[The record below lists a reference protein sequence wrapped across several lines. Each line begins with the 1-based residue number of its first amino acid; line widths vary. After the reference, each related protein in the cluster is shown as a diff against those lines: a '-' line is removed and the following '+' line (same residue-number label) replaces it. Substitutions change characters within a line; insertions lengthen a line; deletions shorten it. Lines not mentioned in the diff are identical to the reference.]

1 MKKLLS
7 AVSDFFETA
16 IISLFTVTIVFSL
29 FFRTASVSGVSMEE
43 TLNEGDKFIMSTWWT
58 SPKQGD
64 VVVINAN
71 ESVTIGDDGGLVD
84 GIGMNRLIV
93 KRIIATEGQTVDFDF
108 QRGIVYVDG
117 EVYNESYISGLTHLD
132 EGAFTDRYPIT
143 VPKGYVFVMGDNRRN
158 SLDSRSSRIGLIDER
173 YIFGKA
179 EVRLHPIKDW
189 NIYKVTAD

>member
-43 TLNEGDKFIMSTWWT
+43 TLNEGDKFIMSKWWA

-158 SLDSRSSRIGLIDER
+158 SLDSRSKELGYVSVDNIE
-173 YIFGKA
+173 GKA
-179 EVRLHPIKDW
+179 LWRIYPADKLGSIK
-189 NIYKVTAD
+189 

>member
-143 VPKGYVFVMGDNRRN
+143 VPKGYVFVMGANRRN
-158 SLDSRSSRIGLIDER
+158 SLDSRSKELGYVSVDNIE
-173 YIFGKA
+173 GKA
-179 EVRLHPIKDW
+179 LWRIYPADKLGSIK
-189 NIYKVTAD
+189 

>member
-64 VVVINAN
+64 VVGINAN
-71 ESVTIGDDGGLVD
+71 ESVTIGEGGRLVD

-93 KRIIATEGQTVDFDF
+93 KRIIATEEQTVDFDF

-158 SLDSRSSRIGLIDER
+158 SLDSRSKELGYVSVDNIE
-173 YIFGKA
+173 GKA
-179 EVRLHPIKDW
+179 LWRIYPADKLGSIK
-189 NIYKVTAD
+189 

>member
-43 TLNEGDKFIMSTWWT
+43 TLNEGDKFIMSTWWA
-58 SPKQGD
+58 SPNQGD

-84 GIGMNRLIV
+84 GMGMNRLIV

-158 SLDSRSSRIGLIDER
+158 SLDSRSKELGYVSVDNIE
-173 YIFGKA
+173 GKA
-179 EVRLHPIKDW
+179 LWRIYPADKLGSIK
-189 NIYKVTAD
+189 

>member
-158 SLDSRSSRIGLIDER
+158 SLDSRSKELGYVSVDNIE
-173 YIFGKA
+173 GKA
-179 EVRLHPIKDW
+179 LWRIYPADKLGSIK
-189 NIYKVTAD
+189 

>member
-1 MKKLLS
+1 MEKLLS

-158 SLDSRSSRIGLIDER
+158 SLDSRSKELGYVSVDNIE
-173 YIFGKA
+173 GKA
-179 EVRLHPIKDW
+179 LWRIYPADKLGSIK
-189 NIYKVTAD
+189 

>member
-71 ESVTIGDDGGLVD
+71 ESVTISDDGGLVD

-158 SLDSRSSRIGLIDER
+158 SLDSRSKELGYVSVDNIE
-173 YIFGKA
+173 GKA
-179 EVRLHPIKDW
+179 LWRIYPADKLGSIK
-189 NIYKVTAD
+189 

>member
-29 FFRTASVSGVSMEE
+29 FFRTASVSGGSMEE

-158 SLDSRSSRIGLIDER
+158 SLDSRSKELGYVSVDNIE
-173 YIFGKA
+173 GKA
-179 EVRLHPIKDW
+179 LWRIYPADKLGSIK
-189 NIYKVTAD
+189 

>member
-7 AVSDFFETA
+7 AVSDFFETV

-29 FFRTASVSGVSMEE
+29 FFRTASVSGVSMEK

-158 SLDSRSSRIGLIDER
+158 SLDSRSKELGYVSVDNIE
-173 YIFGKA
+173 GKA
-179 EVRLHPIKDW
+179 LWRIYPADKLGSIK
-189 NIYKVTAD
+189 

>member
-71 ESVTIGDDGGLVD
+71 ESVTIGDDGGFVD

-158 SLDSRSSRIGLIDER
+158 SLDSRSKELGYVSVDNIE
-173 YIFGKA
+173 GKA
-179 EVRLHPIKDW
+179 LWRIYPADKLGSIK
-189 NIYKVTAD
+189 

>member
-93 KRIIATEGQTVDFDF
+93 KRIIATERQTVDFDF

-158 SLDSRSSRIGLIDER
+158 SLDSRSKELGYVSVDNIE
-173 YIFGKA
+173 GKA
-179 EVRLHPIKDW
+179 LWRIYPADKLGSIK
-189 NIYKVTAD
+189 

>member
-71 ESVTIGDDGGLVD
+71 ESVTIGDDGRLVD

-158 SLDSRSSRIGLIDER
+158 SLDSRSKELGYVSVDNIEGKVLWRIYPADKLGS
-173 YIFGKA
+173 
-179 EVRLHPIKDW
+179 IK
-189 NIYKVTAD
+189 